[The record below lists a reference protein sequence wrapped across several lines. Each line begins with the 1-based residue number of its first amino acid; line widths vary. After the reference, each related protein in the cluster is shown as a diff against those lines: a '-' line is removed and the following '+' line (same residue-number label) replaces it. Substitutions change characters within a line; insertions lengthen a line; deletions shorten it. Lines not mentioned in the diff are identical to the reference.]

1 MDGRS
6 RELEAEMARLRAETA
21 GLRATVERLTAALEA
36 AQRAGKREAA
46 PFRKADGLTAAPR
59 KPGRKKE
66 RRHGQ
71 HVHRAVPAPH
81 EIDER

>member
-1 MDGRS
+1 MRG
-6 RELEAEMARLRAETA
+6 
-21 GLRATVERLTAALEA
+21 TVERLGAALEA
-36 AQRAGKREAA
+36 SQRGGKRQAA

-59 KPGRKKE
+59 KPGPKKE